1 MERPERRDFSRRALA
16 GVAAVTIAVLLVY
29 AHVAPGQRPASVET
43 RPASTSKARDR
54 TPPSRPTTLAVSS
67 VIRNRLTLTWTASTD
82 NVGVAGYDVYR
93 NGIKMTTVT
102 TTSASQTGR
111 LTCGTSYMFGVVA
124 RDAAGN
130 SSKKGRL
137 PILTSACAGARTV
150 PPHFV
155 ADYQNG
161 SFGSPLTSLFSYASP
176 GFVDLTQTGPTSGT
190 SDGRV
195 KVVPSPSGSG
205 NAARFEIRDSDP
217 GWPVLPDLQKS
228 ETRTV
233 PQQTFNEPG
242 VNVGDVR
249 WFSTRLYLP
258 YTASEKFEWAHGG
271 SNAFTNIMDLHP
283 DSGTAWPAFSLSMY
297 PTTGNL
303 NQWAYFRVY
312 GGEYPSTRY
321 AKTINLWQLTNASG
335 ARVMSNYNRWIDLTW
350 GMRFAPD
357 STGWLEVW
365 VDGVN
370 VYPRKN
376 RPTMWTGDSGQYL
389 AYGLYKRKDA
399 SFPETGR
406 SVIYYGRTTIGLTKP

>member
-1 MERPERRDFSRRALA
+1 
-16 GVAAVTIAVLLVY
+16 
-29 AHVAPGQRPASVET
+29 
-43 RPASTSKARDR
+43 
-54 TPPSRPTTLAVSS
+54 
-67 VIRNRLTLTWTASTD
+67 
-82 NVGVAGYDVYR
+82 
-93 NGIKMTTVT
+93 
-102 TTSASQTGR
+102 
-111 LTCGTSYMFGVVA
+111 
-124 RDAAGN
+124 
-130 SSKKGRL
+130 
-137 PILTSACAGARTV
+137 
-150 PPHFV
+150 V

-161 SFGSPLTSLFSYASP
+161 AFGSPFTTLFSYASP
-176 GFVDLTQTGPTSGT
+176 GFVDLTQIGPTTGT

-195 KVVPSPSGSG
+195 KVVPNPSGSG

-283 DSGTAWPAFSLSMY
+283 DSNGWPSFMISWY
-297 PTTGNL
+297 PSSGA
-303 NQWAYFRVY
+303 QWAKARVA
-312 GGEYPSTRY
+312 GGTPNSTQNLEE
-321 AKTINLWQLTNASG
+321 INLWQLTDASG

-406 SVIYYGRTTIGLTKP
+406 SVIYYGRTTIGMTKP